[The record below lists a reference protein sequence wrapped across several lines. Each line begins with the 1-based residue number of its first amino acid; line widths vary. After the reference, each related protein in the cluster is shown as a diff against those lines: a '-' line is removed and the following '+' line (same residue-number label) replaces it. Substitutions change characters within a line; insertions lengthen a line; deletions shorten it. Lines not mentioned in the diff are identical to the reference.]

1 MYEYRAKTVK
11 IVDGDTVD
19 IDIDLGFDVWIRNQR
34 IRLYKVDTPEKRTR
48 NKTEKKAGLL
58 ATEKVTNLIP
68 VGSTIVIKTH
78 KDGKGKY
85 GRILGE
91 LINEDGVNVNEY
103 LIKNRYAVA
112 YYGQSKDE
120 IQELHEANYRFL
132 ESKGEM

>member
-19 IDIDLGFDVWIRNQR
+19 IDIDLGFGVWVRNQR

-48 NKTEKKAGLL
+48 NKIEKKAGLL

-91 LINEDGVNVNEY
+91 LFNDDGVNVNEY
-103 LIKNRYAVA
+103 LIKNRYGVA

-120 IQELHEANYRFL
+120 VKELHEANYRFL

>member
-19 IDIDLGFDVWIRNQR
+19 IDIDLGFDVWVRNQR

-58 ATEKVTNLIP
+58 ATEKVTSLIP

>member
-19 IDIDLGFDVWIRNQR
+19 IDIDLGFGVWVRNQR

-58 ATEKVTNLIP
+58 ATEKVNNLIP

-120 IQELHEANYRFL
+120 VKELHEANYRFL

>member
-1 MYEYRAKTVK
+1 MYKYNAKLDRV
-11 IVDGDTVD
+11 VDGDTVD
-19 IDIDLGFDVWIRNQR
+19 IDIDLGFDVWVRNQR

>member
-11 IVDGDTVD
+11 IIDGDTVD
-19 IDIDLGFDVWIRNQR
+19 IDIDLGFDVWVRNQR

>member
-19 IDIDLGFDVWIRNQR
+19 IDIDLGFDVWVRNQR